1 MRLEFFPAAASP
13 AARPKCFVQFTVL
26 CRSTQPG
33 EQMYAAGYAFG
44 GCENRDAFV
53 KLTCKD
59 TWPTWQSEEIEVV
72 PPASGQVEYKYVIMN
87 PNAQPKW
94 EEAYGSFGQHRT
106 ARVEAGHLTTTYDQ
120 WNVVQACSAPKCV
133 PMTTTDTTDSVDGK
147 RKGGAIDAEGSDS
160 RERAHTDE
168 VALDQAE
175 ETDKGVAEGGDFDHS
190 DVLAGGGAAEE
201 AAVSVSVGEVSAAAA
216 QEQPQVQ
223 DQGVQAGEH
232 TNVLAG
238 GGAAKEEQEEEQED
252 EEDEDEEEEEEAAV
266 LSVGEG
272 SGAAAQ
278 EQPQVQ
284 DKAGGFRTGAMDDHE
299 IVDHYNKRTKAEQR
313 LFDRAFELIDQG
325 RADAALDLFIQK
337 WKQAPEEQSLEE
349 LREDIWPSED
359 DDAELVAHHQQWQ
372 QKPDKIGNA
381 NTTLNDFIISL
392 KRTNVRKLKRH
403 IGYRSDKP

>member
-1 MRLEFFPAAASP
+1 
-13 AARPKCFVQFTVL
+13 
-26 CRSTQPG
+26 
-33 EQMYAAGYAFG
+33 MYAAGYAFG

-223 DQGVQAGEH
+223 D
-232 TNVLAG
+232 
-238 GGAAKEEQEEEQED
+238 
-252 EEDEDEEEEEEAAV
+252 
-266 LSVGEG
+266 
-272 SGAAAQ
+272 
-278 EQPQVQ
+278 
-284 DKAGGFRTGAMDDHE
+284 KAGGFRTGAMDDHE